1 MHHRYPTMQIPQIS
15 YHADTTDTVPCRYH
29 TMHHRYHTMQKPQ
42 ISYHADTTD
51 NRYPTMQ
58 IPQIP
63 YHADTQISYQ
73 ADTTDTLPC
82 RYHTILVCPLP
93 DNRQRAC
100 YTENAVSRTP
110 TARYR
115 TDPRAWH
122 ARFYGHYVPWL
133 ICSYDKKHALA
144 SCAAIKWQARF
155 QHREG

>member
-1 MHHRYPTMQIPQIS
+1 
-15 YHADTTDTVPCRYH
+15 
-29 TMHHRYHTMQKPQ
+29 MHHRYHTMQKPQ

-51 NRYPTMQ
+51 NRYPTMQIPQIWYHADTTDMVPCRYHRYPTMQ